1 MELGRVEAGVA
12 GRTQVGR
19 DADDVVEV
27 VECRAGRGELPR
39 GWQLLVLWLLL
50 RLLPWLLLW
59 LLLAVNRRPQ
69 VNCAYASR
77 RCNAAAGDLGEGG
90 VNDLVAV
97 SLHTPLGGLLWLLL
111 RWQVLWRLLQLLL
124 VLWLLLWLV
133 LALLP
138 VLWLW
143 MWLLLRQLLRLLP
156 WLLWLLL

>member
-1 MELGRVEAGVA
+1 MEHGRVEAGVA

-39 GWQLLVLWLLL
+39 GWQLLVLRLLL

-97 SLHTPLGGLLWLLL
+97 SLLLPLGPATCLCTAVSTVCELPPLLGP
-111 RWQVLWRLLQLLL
+111 RQCRPHCVRL
-124 VLWLLLWLV
+124 
-133 LALLP
+133 
-138 VLWLW
+138 
-143 MWLLLRQLLRLLP
+143 
-156 WLLWLLL
+156 